1 MFIWQHEYLRLTY
14 KMYDFPKLHYYQT
27 LSLQALEIEKK
38 KTVNKLLHTQNIA
51 EREKKVRIFLAVHR
65 QVHTYSSC
73 CGMLW
78 VKYDHLLWCC
88 SVGPLYLRIVES
100 TAKKSMN
107 FVKYCPLWKIPW
119 NKYSTYPKI
128 FLCFVR
134 RMHTSHKDWYF
145 PKMVV

>member
-27 LSLQALEIEKK
+27 LSLQALEKEKK

-78 VKYDHLLWCC
+78 VKYDSPVVVLQCGAIIFTYCGVYCEKEYGFCKIL
-88 SVGPLYLRIVES
+88 PLMKL
-100 TAKKSMN
+100 
-107 FVKYCPLWKIPW
+107 
-119 NKYSTYPKI
+119 KI
-128 FLCFVR
+128 FLCFVS
-134 RMHTSHKDWYF
+134 MHNLYHTSHKDWYF

>member
-27 LSLQALEIEKK
+27 LSLQALEKEKK

-73 CGMLW
+73 CGML
-78 VKYDHLLWCC
+78 
-88 SVGPLYLRIVES
+88 
-100 TAKKSMN
+100 
-107 FVKYCPLWKIPW
+107 
-119 NKYSTYPKI
+119 
-128 FLCFVR
+128 
-134 RMHTSHKDWYF
+134 
-145 PKMVV
+145 